1 MKNRYFW
8 KDCLNLCPES
18 STINQQITFK
28 NCALNT
34 KLQKTLTI
42 WAKIQVFK
50 TLPAKTLWSGDPT
63 NFQNYVDFRREIS
76 IQIETPDFIQ
86 KVKQELKNKLY
97 KQTYMYFIQLFR
109 YFFEGTQFLRRGR
122 QFIDFSPKSRRFALA
137 SSKLSESQRKTSAS
151 GPKYRQNDCRNK
163 ILKTNDQMKHFDDF

>member
-1 MKNRYFW
+1 M
-8 KDCLNLCPES
+8 
-18 STINQQITFK
+18 
-28 NCALNT
+28 
-34 KLQKTLTI
+34 
-42 WAKIQVFK
+42 
-50 TLPAKTLWSGDPT
+50 
-63 NFQNYVDFRREIS
+63 DFRREIS

-137 SSKLSESQRKTSAS
+137 SGKLSESQRKTSAS

>member
-1 MKNRYFW
+1 
-8 KDCLNLCPES
+8 
-18 STINQQITFK
+18 
-28 NCALNT
+28 
-34 KLQKTLTI
+34 
-42 WAKIQVFK
+42 
-50 TLPAKTLWSGDPT
+50 
-63 NFQNYVDFRREIS
+63 VDFRREIS
-76 IQIETPDFIQ
+76 IQIETLDFIQ